1 MQSCL
6 TMVHAS
12 QCAAEQLRL
21 SQASTRY
28 TSQCSQSKT
37 ARRNELRSAIA
48 RIQNDM
54 ICGRNVK
61 NPIKC
66 KQMRACIFAR
76 NYLTNLTSL
85 TFLCFLDSFWAGP
98 LCGRPCNSTLWELGF
113 QGISRDSKG
122 IPRDSKG
129 VQREHGNPALRTAL
143 VSSTPCSSRDV
154 RRCNGQSRHLE
165 VRTVRT

>member
-61 NPIKC
+61 NQMQANAGLYFC
-66 KQMRACIFAR
+66 KELFNKFNKFDISFFLRLILGR
-76 NYLTNLTSL
+76 
-85 TFLCFLDSFWAGP
+85 TFVWPTLQLDP
-98 LCGRPCNSTLWELGF
+98 L
-113 QGISRDSKG
+113 GIG

-129 VQREHGNPALRTAL
+129 VQRDSKGFQREHGNPALRTAL

-154 RRCNGQSRHLE
+154 RRCTAQSRHLE